1 MTSSRVWTN
10 GKRARCSRC
19 RGGITFDIMPKI
31 AVESGVE
38 LEYQIT
44 GDGDPVLLIMATT
57 GSLGMWGPIV
67 PALAERHEVIAYDHR
82 GMGGSTPSEDA
93 VSMRSL
99 ADDAAALLEALDV
112 GPAHVIGW
120 SLGSA
125 VAQELALNH
134 ADKVTSLVLYGTW
147 GRCDGFGRSMIAA
160 LRFPWTRGD
169 VATAL
174 AALGLA
180 WSPQML
186 DDPAFETIAADFLPL
201 VPQTEAQVRMT
212 VAQWDADLVHDT
224 LDRLGNIMAPTT
236 VIVGDQDLLT
246 PPRQSLAVAER
257 IPGAEFHLVEGAGSS
272 HSMHL
277 ERTEDWLDLVR
288 AHLERH
294 ALTTA

>member
-1 MTSSRVWTN
+1 
-10 GKRARCSRC
+10 
-19 RGGITFDIMPKI
+19 MPKI
-31 AVESGVE
+31 AVGPGVE

-44 GDGDPVLLIMATT
+44 GDGDPVLLIVGTAC
-57 GSLGMWGPIV
+57 SLGLWGPIV
-67 PALAERHEVIAYDHR
+67 PALAERHKVIAYDHR

-134 ADKVTSLVLYGTW
+134 AERVASLVLSGTW
-147 GRCDGFGRSMIAA
+147 GRCDGFQRSMLAA
-160 LRFPWTRGD
+160 LRFPWAQGD
-169 VATAL
+169 VETAL
-174 AALGLA
+174 TALGLA
-180 WSPQML
+180 FSPQLL
-186 DDPAFETIAADFLPL
+186 DNPAFETMLAEFLPL
-201 VPQTEAQVRMT
+201 FPQTEAQVRMT
-212 VAQWDADLVHDT
+212 AAQWDANRVHDT
-224 LDRLGNIMAPTT
+224 LNRLGNIMAPTT

-246 PPRQSLAVAER
+246 PPWQSRAVAER

-272 HSMHL
+272 HSMHV
-277 ERTEDWLDLVR
+277 ERTEDWLDLVL
-288 AHLERH
+288 AHLKRCH

>member
-1 MTSSRVWTN
+1 
-10 GKRARCSRC
+10 
-19 RGGITFDIMPKI
+19 MPKI
-31 AVESGVE
+31 PVEPGVE

-57 GSLGMWGPIV
+57 GSLGMWRPIV
-67 PALAERHEVIAYDHR
+67 PALAERHKVIAYDHR

-134 ADKVTSLVLYGTW
+134 ADKVASLVLYGTW

-160 LRFPWTRGD
+160 LRFPWVQGD
-169 VATAL
+169 VATGL

-180 WSPQML
+180 YSPQML
-186 DDPAFETIAADFLPL
+186 DNPAFGTMLAESLPL
-201 VPQTEAQVRMT
+201 LPQTEAQVRMT

-224 LDRLGNIMAPTT
+224 LDRLGDIMAPTT

-257 IPGAEFHLVEGAGSS
+257 IPGAEFHLVEGVGSS

-277 ERTEDWLDLVR
+277 ELTEHWLDLVL